1 MSLNNHNLI
10 NKCNEFS
17 EVVKIQCQRLK
28 ECRSLKVDLITTI
41 LLILLMLVL
50 CGVSGCSILLLV
62 FIDWLFYHI
71 RTDIAVNAATTNS
84 ISSKPISRIILK

>member
-17 EVVKIQCQRLK
+17 EVVKMQCQRLK
-28 ECRSLKVDLITTI
+28 ECRSLKVALMTTI

-50 CGVSGCSILLLV
+50 CGVSGFSILLLV
-62 FIDWLFYHI
+62 FMNWLFYHI

-84 ISSKPISRIILK
+84 VSCNVVNLFLD